1 MNIDNFAT
9 PNRNQYVLKRYGSN
23 IAVTF
28 AKTEFKADGIDYNLT
43 NGNVGVNI
51 DPPLLVTGKITNIGN
66 VGNAGNVSDYQG
78 KLFYYYVQNTQT
90 QGEEPYY
97 PPPVSGNYWLYNGY
111 GGRTITPAQSGQF
124 LPGTGDF
131 TFEFFLLQN
140 PNNNM
145 NNQGQFG
152 FGNPGIAEK
161 NWVIVDEYGSPLK
174 FSFTDGNSTSNLPL
188 CVDNGV
194 FDNFSHVA
202 IVRKDGVLKS
212 FCNGVLIATD
222 DSPSA
227 ATDFNNN
234 YTFTIGEADGSSSNA
249 SNCIFSNVRYVIGT
263 GLYDSN
269 FDVPNVPLQIVNGS
283 GTRLLMNSYGDVDN
297 SLWGATID
305 YPPDNSG
312 IAPIVVV
319 DNPYA

>member
-1 MNIDNFAT
+1 MNIDNFST

-28 AKTEFKADGIDYNLT
+28 AKTEFEADGIDYNLT

-90 QGEEPYY
+90 QGEEPVY
-97 PPPVSGNYWLYNGY
+97 PPPVSGSYWRYNGY
-111 GGRTITPAQSGQF
+111 GGRTVTPAQSGQF

-131 TFEFFLLQN
+131 TFEFFFKKEN
-140 PNNNM
+140 SM

-152 FGNPGIAEK
+152 FGYPNYNTK
-161 NWVIVDEYGSPLK
+161 NWIIRDNYGYPLE
-174 FSFTDGNSTSNLPL
+174 FFWTDGSSNYSLPL
-188 CVDNGV
+188 CTDNSV
-194 FDNFSHVA
+194 FDNSFAHVA
-202 IVRKDGVLKS
+202 VVRVNGVLKS
-212 FCNGVLIATD
+212 FCNGVSISTNSNAE
-222 DSPSA
+222 A
-227 ATDFNNN
+227 ATSFDNSYDFK
-234 YTFTIGEADGSSSNA
+234 IGAADGQGNYSTQN
-249 SNCIFSNVRYVIGT
+249 FSNVRYVIGS
-263 GLYDSN
+263 GLYNAN
-269 FDVPNVPLQIVNGS
+269 FEVPNPPLQIVNAS
-283 GTRLLMNSYGDVDN
+283 GTRLLITGFGNVDS

-305 YPPDNSG
+305 YPPDYSG
-312 IAPIVVV
+312 TTAIVVV